1 MGSAGLMLLGA
12 VGDKHLD
19 DPSMEPV
26 WRTVAELD
34 MPVAVHPGFPCP
46 ALDNP
51 FNTVFDCVTV
61 SFVFS
66 QLIGFHTI
74 MRSGLL
80 DRYPNLRVGFME
92 NGARWVRLS
101 SPAHRGELRQ
111 ERGADHWRQARSQHA
126 RGCHRG
132 LRHDEAQRLHL

>member
-1 MGSAGLMLLGA
+1 
-12 VGDKHLD
+12 
-19 DPSMEPV
+19 MEPV

-46 ALDNP
+46 ALDNL

-80 DRYPNLRVGFME
+80 DRYPNLRVDFME
-92 NGARWVRLS
+92 NGATLGGLS

-111 ERGADHWRQARSQHA
+111 EPGADHWRQARSQHA
-126 RGCHRG
+126 RGCHGGSGMMRPSAYTSELLPEQYIERG
-132 LRHDEAQRLHL
+132 QVFVNCRG